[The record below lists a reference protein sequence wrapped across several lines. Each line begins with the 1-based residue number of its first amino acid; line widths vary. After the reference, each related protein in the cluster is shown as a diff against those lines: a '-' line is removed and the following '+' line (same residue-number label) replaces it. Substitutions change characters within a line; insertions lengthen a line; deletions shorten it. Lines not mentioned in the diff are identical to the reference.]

1 MNKDVMVDLTEAE
14 RDRHNKLFNYKSLI
28 AERRITL
35 PDDNENF
42 NFEETFKKIVKQKA
56 EKTH

>member
-1 MNKDVMVDLTEAE
+1 MVDLTEAE